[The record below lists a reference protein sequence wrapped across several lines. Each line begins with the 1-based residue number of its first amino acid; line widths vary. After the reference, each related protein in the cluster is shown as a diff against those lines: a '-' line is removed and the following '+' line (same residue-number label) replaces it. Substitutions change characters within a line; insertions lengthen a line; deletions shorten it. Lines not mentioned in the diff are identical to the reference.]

1 MKISKKTGFY
11 MKKAKNKHETNS
23 VVEKL
28 YSIGQASRKLHLSS
42 PTLRMYEHHGVLIP
56 YKTKSGRRYYS
67 DADIERVRCMR
78 HMIKDVGLN
87 LEGIRRLFALLPCWE
102 IKQCSKKDRELC
114 PVYLDS
120 SKPCWTFKRVT
131 CRKGSMDC
139 KTCEIY
145 LMSSTCTD
153 RLKTILRGIGY
164 IQAE

>member
-1 MKISKKTGFY
+1 
-11 MKKAKNKHETNS
+11 MKKAETKQTANTE
-23 VVEKL
+23 VEKL
-28 YSIGQASRKLHLSS
+28 YSIGQASKKLHLSA

-67 DADIERVRCMR
+67 DADILRVRCMR
-78 HMIKDVGLN
+78 HMIKEVGLN

-102 IKQCSKKDRELC
+102 IKPCSKQDRIHC

-120 SKPCWTFKRVT
+120 TTPCWTFSRVA
-131 CRKGSMDC
+131 CRKDPMQC
-139 KTCEIY
+139 KTCEVY

-164 IQAE
+164 LRADKG

>member
-1 MKISKKTGFY
+1 MKKTKDKQDSST
-11 MKKAKNKHETNS
+11 ML
-23 VVEKL
+23 EKL
-28 YSIGQASRKLHLSS
+28 YSIGQASEKLKLSA

-67 DADIERVRCMR
+67 AADLERVKCMR

-102 IKQCSKKDRELC
+102 IKPCSKKDRRKC

-120 SKPCWTFKRVT
+120 SKPCWTFKKVT
-131 CRKGSMDC
+131 CRKDSMEC
-139 KTCEIY
+139 KTCKIY

-153 RLKTILRGIGY
+153 RLKTILQGIGY
-164 IQAE
+164 LPSDSPGL